1 MCLPARNGLKSALF
15 PKSGRDQRDSKIGNY
30 YIALPLQ
37 QYNQSVVFVVIFVV
51 VFVVVFVIF
60 WYKMVYVPVS
70 EMTPWIQFS
79 LIPRPHPGLVNQVEF
94 LACSCDSV
102 TWQRSKKKLCQT

>member
-1 MCLPARNGLKSALF
+1 MIARL
-15 PKSGRDQRDSKIGNY
+15 GNY
-30 YIALPLQ
+30 YVALPLQ
-37 QYNQSVVFVVIFVV
+37 QYNQSVVFVV
-51 VFVVVFVIF
+51 VFVLF

-79 LIPRPHPGLVNQVEF
+79 LIPRPHPLTNKNEEWSGEPIEF

-102 TWQRSKKKLCQT
+102 T